1 MEFQPNAVYFLS
13 TEPNLQNFAPH
24 QYPEETTQT
33 PMTTDPWME
42 MKFSKYDWDAALAV
56 DPYLWPA
63 VLHVT
68 EVPQAPTPYIL
79 PWSLWRYPDQ
89 QFVSLPE
96 SERRVYKPDCW

>member
-1 MEFQPNAVYFLS
+1 M
-13 TEPNLQNFAPH
+13 
-24 QYPEETTQT
+24 PEEATQI
-33 PMTTDPWME
+33 PMITDPWME
-42 MKFSKYDWDAALAV
+42 MKFSQYDWDAALPV

-63 VLHVT
+63 VLHAT

-96 SERRVYKPDCW
+96 SEPQVYKTDCW